1 MWHRSVLSVK
11 ELHASVEITDPVG
24 KGDGEHGVRR
34 GFGNDVSQ
42 SMDAIGADREDGRPS
57 LV

>member
-34 GFGNDVSQ
+34 GFGNDVYQ
-42 SMDAIGADREDGRPS
+42 SMGAIGADRE
-57 LV
+57 V